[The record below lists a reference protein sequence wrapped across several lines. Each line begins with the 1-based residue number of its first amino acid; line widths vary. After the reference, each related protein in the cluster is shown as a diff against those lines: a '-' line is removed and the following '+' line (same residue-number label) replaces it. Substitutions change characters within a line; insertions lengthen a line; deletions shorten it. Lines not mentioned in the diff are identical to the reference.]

1 MSRKS
6 WVDEA
11 LQQEKKARDG
21 KWTETIAVGNKGYVD
36 SIKEKLGA
44 LFLRR
49 RVEGKDG
56 QYELQ
61 EPPGSYDTPLNT
73 FPWQQTGP
81 TSLGP
86 FS

>member
-1 MSRKS
+1 L

-21 KWTETIAVGNKGYVD
+21 KWTENIAVGSSGYVD
-36 SIKEKLGA
+36 TIKEKLGS

-49 RVEGKDG
+49 KVEGKDG
-56 QYELQ
+56 QYELHEAQ
-61 EPPGSYDTPLNT
+61 GFYDTPINT
-73 FPWQQTGP
+73 FQWQMTEG
-81 TSLGP
+81 SFSEP